1 MLKLAIYIILFIMF
15 TSNSTTTTLSLSQTR
30 NKIPNHNN
38 PPIDT
43 LLKFSDEDFPGSAVV
58 KNLPADTGDMGSVPG
73 SGRTPGEGNDN
84 YNILA

>member
-1 MLKLAIYIILFIMF
+1 MF

-58 KNLPADTGDMGSVPG
+58 KNLPADTGDTGSIPG
-73 SGRTPGEGNDN
+73 LGTSPGGRNATHSVC
-84 YNILA
+84 